1 VIFEAATD
9 SADQL
14 CSLAGNDIRGLI
26 AAPDLPL
33 RQREERLHGPPLG

>member
-14 CSLAGNDIRGLI
+14 CYLAGNDLRGELADHGVGAI
-26 AAPDLPL
+26 EADLD
-33 RQREERLHGPPLG
+33 